1 MTSCARIYTPISFH
15 LKSTTS
21 RTLLPST
28 PPHAPYSPL
37 LPLMHLTPPYSP
49 SCNLLPLLLLMHL
62 TPPLLS
68 LMHITLPTP
77 PHAPYPPTLPH
88 APYPPTPPHAPY
100 SFYSPSCT
108 LLPLIPLAPPQKK
121 GSNGTLYTTCV
132 YKAET
137 RNPNNS
143 ATLTRLLT

>member
-28 PPHAPYSPL
+28 PPHAPYSAL
-37 LPLMHLTPPYSP
+37 LHLMHLTPPYSP

-62 TPPLLS
+62 TSPLLS

-88 APYPPTPPHAPY
+88 ATYPP
-100 SFYSPSCT
+100 YSPSCT
-108 LLPLIPLAPPQKK
+108 LLLLLPLMHLTPPNPPLLLLKK
-121 GSNGTLYTTCV
+121 KDRTVPYILLVS
-132 YKAET
+132 
-137 RNPNNS
+137 
-143 ATLTRLLT
+143 TRLRREIPTIAQR